1 MLNLNLNLNPRT
13 DVLPFV
19 AATVGEF
26 AALFYWLRLLEAGQ
40 PWMAAG
46 VLWAGFTVERV
57 AVVLWILFVYT
68 PQDANAPPRPPLWR
82 SALTLVAITVSEVL
96 IWVAWL
102 AIATTSGHLLA
113 GAVLMALMLAE
124 HSVEMSLIKRTPPF
138 AFVGNAKTIFF
149 TVMEVLGAMGWL
161 YLTWNGRPL
170 AGAAM
175 LLIGLSVEHV
185 LQGSQLK
192 PEGMTAPEVRQ
203 QPTGA

>member
-1 MLNLNLNLNPRT
+1 MRSLNLNLKT

-19 AATVGEF
+19 AATAGEF

-46 VLWAGFTVERV
+46 VLWIGFSVERIAV
-57 AVVLWILFVYT
+57 ALWIVFVYT
-68 PQDANAPPRPPLWR
+68 PKDAAAPPRPPLWK
-82 SALTLVAITVSEVL
+82 SALTLIAITVSEVL
-96 IWVAWL
+96 IWVVWL
-102 AIATTSGHLLA
+102 ALARSSGHLAA

-138 AFVGNAKTIFF
+138 AWVTNGNTIFF
-149 TVMEVLGAMGWL
+149 TVMEVLGGMAWL
-161 YLTWNGRPL
+161 YLTWNGQPV
-170 AGAAM
+170 AGAAA

-192 PEGMTAPEVRQ
+192 PAELVVPEAVRQ
-203 QPTGA
+203 PG